1 MRWLRIFAKANP
13 DEWDGNW
20 DVVLDALVENDGTIR
35 AGINFFGVCGG
46 FESDSTMPFL
56 LRPDGDVDFGCAIG
70 SEEAQFSRMNIH
82 ERAIIVGE
90 YFTHF
95 HDGDEVVVKIVQ
107 LTDLAQ
113 V

>member
-1 MRWLRIFAKANP
+1 MIWLRIFAKANP

-20 DVVLDALVENDGTIR
+20 DVILDALVEDDRLR

-46 FESDSTMPFL
+46 FKSDSTMPFL
-56 LRPDGDVDFGCAIG
+56 LRPDGDVDFGYAVG
-70 SEEAQFSRMNIH
+70 SDETQFSRMNIH
-82 ERAIIVGE
+82 ERSITVGE

-95 HDGDEVVVKIVQ
+95 HDGDEVVVKIVR